1 MSPCFGAVGGRGEAI
16 SLRVCATPVTRGAPV
31 LPDCADLRWISRGVD
46 FALVPPPRFL
56 YDGNRINDDDTPASL
71 EMEDNGEHPDRPRLR
86 HTLTYCRCRY
96 D

>member
-1 MSPCFGAVGGRGEAI
+1 M
-16 SLRVCATPVTRGAPV
+16 

-71 EMEDNGEHPDRPRLR
+71 RKDIESAKADWQQKKQDGSVPGAGTGEDDGDDAETKGGGGAPEVDE
-86 HTLTYCRCRY
+86 